1 MGAIT
6 LDGKATRD
14 EIFVDLKER
23 VAALTAAGR
32 TPGLGTILVGDD
44 PGSQA
49 YVRGKHADCAKVG
62 ITSIRRD
69 LPADISQATLDET
82 IDELNAN
89 PECTGYIVQLP
100 LSKHLD
106 ENAALERID
115 PAKDADGLHP
125 TNLGRLVLNEPAPL
139 PCTPRGIVH
148 LLRRF
153 EVEIAGAHVVVIG
166 RGVTVGRPLGLL
178 LTRRSENATVTLC
191 HTATRHL
198 PELTRQADIIVA
210 AVGVPHMVTAD
221 MVKPGA
227 AVVDVGVSR
236 DDAGK
241 LVGDV
246 HPGVWDVAG
255 HVSPNP
261 GGVGPLTR
269 AFLLT
274 NVVELDEGA
283 MSARAKSRTPS
294 LRVTPRE
301 FAHKVFA
308 GQWPILTVGRVPA
321 CGVRAGGRGLL
332 APRRAGAGDRRRD
345 RRRHAAHA
353 LRGQGRAAGGAQQGH
368 RLRHHRHGQRGH
380 ALHRLDHRPVGHQL
394 VA

>member
-6 LDGKATRD
+6 LDGKTTRD

-32 TPGLGTILVGDD
+32 TPGLGTVLVGDD

-62 ITSIRRD
+62 INSIRRD
-69 LPADISQATLDET
+69 LPADIDQATLDAT

-89 PECTGYIVQLP
+89 PDCTGYIVQLP
-100 LSKHLD
+100 LPRGQLD

-153 EVEIAGAHVVVIG
+153 EVPIAGAHVVVIG
-166 RGVTVGRPLGLL
+166 RGVTVGRPMGLL

-191 HTATRHL
+191 HTGTRDL
-198 PELTRQADIIVA
+198 PALTRQADIIIA
-210 AVGVPHMVTAD
+210 AAGVPHIVTAE

-246 HPGVWDVAG
+246 HPDVWDVAG

-261 GGVGPLTR
+261 GGVGLLTR
-269 AFLLT
+269 AFLLV
-274 NVVELDEGA
+274 NVVEREEG
-283 MSARAKSRTPS
+283 R
-294 LRVTPRE
+294 
-301 FAHKVFA
+301 
-308 GQWPILTVGRVPA
+308 
-321 CGVRAGGRGLL
+321 
-332 APRRAGAGDRRRD
+332 
-345 RRRHAAHA
+345 
-353 LRGQGRAAGGAQQGH
+353 
-368 RLRHHRHGQRGH
+368 
-380 ALHRLDHRPVGHQL
+380 
-394 VA
+394 

>member
-14 EIFVDLKER
+14 EIFEDLKTR
-23 VAALTAAGR
+23 VAALTEAGR
-32 TPGLGTILVGDD
+32 TPGLGTVLVGDD
-44 PGSQA
+44 PGSHA

-69 LPADISQATLDET
+69 LPADISQATLEET

-100 LSKHLD
+100 LPKHLD

-125 TNLGRLVLNEPAPL
+125 TNLGRLVLNEPAAL

-148 LLRRF
+148 LLRRY

-166 RGVTVGRPLGLL
+166 RGVTVGRPMGLL

-198 PELTRQADIIVA
+198 PQLTLEADIVIA
-210 AVGVPHMVTAD
+210 AAGVPHMVTAE
-221 MVKPGA
+221 MVKRGA
-227 AVVDVGVSR
+227 AVIDVGVSR

-246 HPGVWDVAG
+246 APDVWDVAG

-274 NVVELDEGA
+274 NVVEADE
-283 MSARAKSRTPS
+283 AK
-294 LRVTPRE
+294 
-301 FAHKVFA
+301 
-308 GQWPILTVGRVPA
+308 
-321 CGVRAGGRGLL
+321 VR
-332 APRRAGAGDRRRD
+332 
-345 RRRHAAHA
+345 
-353 LRGQGRAAGGAQQGH
+353 
-368 RLRHHRHGQRGH
+368 
-380 ALHRLDHRPVGHQL
+380 
-394 VA
+394 